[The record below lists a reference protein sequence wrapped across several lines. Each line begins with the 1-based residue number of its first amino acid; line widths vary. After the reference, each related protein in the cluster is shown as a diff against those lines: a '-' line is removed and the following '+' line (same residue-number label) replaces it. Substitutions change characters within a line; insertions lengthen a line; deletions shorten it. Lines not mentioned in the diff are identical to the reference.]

1 MPKFVGKD
9 YAILINGTALSNFA
23 SHIDIDDSADEID
36 FTGFSTAGYKEI
48 GQGLK
53 DATINATFFSSFGTA
68 VGDQVHAILQP
79 LYSSGGT
86 FSVEVRPTSS
96 AASPT
101 NPKATMTARM
111 FSYSGIAGDVGDA
124 ATMDV
129 AFRNASTAG
138 LTWGTS

>member
-9 YAILINGTALSNFA
+9 TYIAINGTALSNFA
-23 SHIDIDDSADEID
+23 SHVDIDDSAEEID

-68 VGDQVHAILQP
+68 VGDQVHSILQP

-86 FSVEVRPTSS
+86 FSVEVRS
-96 AASPT
+96 ASTTVTAT
-101 NPKATMTARM
+101 NPKATMPARLY
-111 FSYSGIAGDVGDA
+111 SYS
-124 ATMDV
+124 
-129 AFRNASTAG
+129 
-138 LTWGTS
+138 